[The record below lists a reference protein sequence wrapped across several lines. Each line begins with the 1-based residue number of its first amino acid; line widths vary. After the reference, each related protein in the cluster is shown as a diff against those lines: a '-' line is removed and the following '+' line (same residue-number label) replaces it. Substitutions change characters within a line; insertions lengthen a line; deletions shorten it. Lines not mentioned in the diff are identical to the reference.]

1 LRSRKSLEIQKGG
14 IILKKQANLYI
25 IRVMLQRIFGIVLFL
40 LGSRLM
46 MNVRSMVYFAMY
58 FVFAV
63 VSMALVRSA
72 NPETLAA
79 RGTIASN
86 TPLWDKIVLAVY
98 WAMAYFVIYYVA
110 GLEMAIQPAAIG
122 WVFGV
127 GVALQVGAFLLSLW
141 AVRTNPF
148 LESVS
153 RIQSERCQTVC
164 CCGPYATIRHPLYAA
179 VLIWCVGIS
188 MMFETKF
195 TAILAGMI
203 AIIILI
209 RTVLEDRMLTKELKG
224 YSDYAVSVRY
234 RLIPFIW

>member
-1 LRSRKSLEIQKGG
+1 M
-14 IILKKQANLYI
+14 KKQANLYI
-25 IRVMLQRIFGIVLFL
+25 IRVMLQRIFGIVFFL

-58 FVFAV
+58 FVFAI
-63 VSMALVRSA
+63 VSMAMVRSA

-86 TPLWDKIVLAVY
+86 TPVWDKIVLAVY
-98 WAMAYFVIYYVA
+98 WALAYFAIYFVA
-110 GLEMAIQPAAIG
+110 GLEMADQPAVIG

-127 GVALQVGAFLLSLW
+127 GVVLQVGAFLLSLW
-141 AVRTNPF
+141 AARTNPF

-153 RIQSERCQTVC
+153 RVQSERCQTVC
-164 CCGPYATIRHPLYAA
+164 CCGPYAIIRHPLYAA
-179 VLIWCVGIS
+179 VLLWCVGVS
-188 MMFETKF
+188 MIFETRF
-195 TAILAGMI
+195 TAILAGLI

-209 RTVLEDRMLTKELKG
+209 RTVLEDRMLKKELKG
-224 YSDYAVSVRY
+224 YAEYSTSVRH

>member
-1 LRSRKSLEIQKGG
+1 M
-14 IILKKQANLYI
+14 KKRANLYI